1 LTTQQSHVI
10 DSSAGLSTLQH
21 CCPCELGEIWDLEDL
36 RSVAWRGRPTT
47 FDTRCSRSV
56 IQICKTCTFQLGNF
70 MLMESNWV
78 YLLRVS
84 LSILHVKDGLYNI
97 IKYWRS
103 ILADSTLTMFF
114 RRNLE
119 VIKKC

>member
-1 LTTQQSHVI
+1 
-10 DSSAGLSTLQH
+10 
-21 CCPCELGEIWDLEDL
+21 
-36 RSVAWRGRPTT
+36 
-47 FDTRCSRSV
+47 
-56 IQICKTCTFQLGNF
+56 
-70 MLMESNWV
+70 MESNWV